1 MLLEGR
7 CEEASLHKVRV
18 AGTLPRGRPRYTQAT
33 ALQTDDSYIRRHLAL
48 PRHLGLNA
56 DDVDAPPLP
65 EGARAV
71 TPGSSEPT
79 ERSRLQS
86 FIQDLSTISVSAD
99 DGDSSGDEDDPQR
112 ALHRALIESAEQED
126 DGRSIVGDDESSDQ
140 EASPLAMPSPSAMP
154 NPPQSPPAILVT
166 EVESKTVNASVL
178 GDSDCDSS
186 DESDSEE
193 YEGESEECELETP
206 SDSEGGSPDGEGGA
220 LAGTDTKSRTQH
232 CMDGLPNP
240 IAEVVSHH
248 SPYLNNYPSVPGFL
262 EAFDGM
268 FTLSPYGLASDAAHF
283 GYLRAQG
290 LTGEENTD
298 RPQALRFLEQM
309 YNRVG
314 ERRARKEPMEEIQRC
329 LQHLYAAF
337 PRDCS
342 SASDTGSVVEP
353 TDAQP
358 ELDAPD
364 EVIIDPIRLSTSM
377 SPTSSTPSS
386 SNPTTSSLVII
397 DDSSDEEVRSP
408 EIRVEQTLDE
418 AECFRDHVWP
428 ATDKEELLDSK
439 TPELEDDPG
448 YRSSEA
454 HRGLVDNLMNKVS
467 RMELEIKLL
476 KGGKVAKPEL
486 RRH

>member
-1 MLLEGR
+1 
-7 CEEASLHKVRV
+7 
-18 AGTLPRGRPRYTQAT
+18 YTQAT

-206 SDSEGGSPDGEGGA
+206 SDSEGGSPDGEAFGQQVHVWTAA
-220 LAGTDTKSRTQH
+220 LPARFSQLLVKHPPSRSVLTGRRGMLHQ
-232 CMDGLPNP
+232 NP
-240 IAEVVSHH
+240 LEELVE
-248 SPYLNNYPSVPGFL
+248 

-448 YRSSEA
+448 RSVTA
-454 HRGLVDNLMNKVS
+454 PVKH
-467 RMELEIKLL
+467 I
-476 KGGKVAKPEL
+476 GGWL
-486 RRH
+486 IT